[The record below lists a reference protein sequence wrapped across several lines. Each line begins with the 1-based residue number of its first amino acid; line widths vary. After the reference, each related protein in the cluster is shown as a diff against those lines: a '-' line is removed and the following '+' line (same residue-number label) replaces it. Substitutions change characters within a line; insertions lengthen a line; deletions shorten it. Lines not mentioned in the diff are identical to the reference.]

1 MLTRVRPPKPDPRV
15 VPKVLHADPDII
27 IVDKPAG
34 LPMHPGPEHG
44 SNTLLNGLVHAFP
57 ELLTL
62 EGHGL
67 VSRLDRETSGVVV
80 VARSARA
87 YEALV
92 RAFTDRT
99 VDKRYRAL
107 VEGTPRTPTGRVEL
121 PVEEREAV
129 SEWETID
136 VAAKGAWVMSML
148 ALHPLTGRKHQL
160 RLHLA
165 AIGCPVMGDKKHG
178 ARTIPK
184 AQQIGLKRVALHAE
198 RLAFTHP
205 GTGQRVQFE
214 APWPVEL
221 ETAWAFAKQVVAT
234 T

>member
-1 MLTRVRPPKPDPRV
+1 VRPPKPDPRV
-15 VPKVLHADPDII
+15 VPRVLHADPDII
-27 IVDKPAG
+27 IVDKPHG

-57 ELLTL
+57 ELLAL

-87 YEALV
+87 YAALV
-92 RAFTDRT
+92 SAFTDRT

-107 VEGTPRTPTGRVEL
+107 VKGTPRTPTGRVDAR
-121 PVEEREAV
+121 VEEREAV
-129 SEWETID
+129 SEWEVLD
-136 VAAKGAWVMSML
+136 VAAKAKWVMSML

-160 RLHLA
+160 RIHLA
-165 AIGCPVMGDKKHG
+165 SIGCPVLGDRKHG
-178 ARTIPK
+178 ATSMPM
-184 AQQIGLKRVALHAE
+184 AQQVGLKRVALHAE

-205 GTGQRVQFE
+205 GSGERVTFE
-214 APWPVEL
+214 SPWPAEL
-221 ETAWAFAKQVVAT
+221 ETAWRFAKQVVASP
-234 T
+234 